1 MKLFCSDHHPIEI
14 LFPTAVPT
22 QHLDEHRQP
31 HFPMTP
37 NSLDTPTYLK
47 NTYLGTFYF
56 YINFLIFEHLLCTF
70 GPGHQLFKLVLVFLN
85 ER

>member
-1 MKLFCSDHHPIEI
+1 MKLFCSGHHWIEI

-37 NSLDTPTYLK
+37 NLLVSGSMYTILK
-47 NTYLGTFYF
+47 QKMN
-56 YINFLIFEHLLCTF
+56 
-70 GPGHQLFKLVLVFLN
+70 
-85 ER
+85 